1 MCSAISF
8 HHIKVGLVFME
19 MMAIVELEASCRRR
33 CLVWCCRSDHAPVR
47 ELPSL
52 TGRREVE
59 SLHHHAPSSTTHR
72 AARCHLM
79 PFPKGGLL
87 VRLIC
92 SAPKNLPSARLR
104 LLPCQSWVHS
114 QTRRQHN
121 RVPRPIRDSRQPV
134 QSQYP
139 RPSRQTQTVET
150 PVSPQRAEDPQIG
163 NVQWPNIQVRYLRP
177 AIWAIVVSGGI
188 FAGLAYLEAKK
199 ELKPKK
205 SMTWPEAPQWGMQ
218 KRGPP
223 TPTEMATQWWSQ
235 LNPVSRVSCG
245 LIAANSVVHL
255 SSYVLPNFWSS
266 LWHMPARNVN
276 YTLFTSMFVHSG
288 GFHLAVNMYGTYN
301 FMIPVGYSKVF
312 EGNPYHI
319 LSFFLATGVL
329 SGFAQ
334 HWATLITPQ
343 KRAIPEI
350 FIRCGGASGALLGV
364 LGLFCMEYPTAGLG
378 IILIPVHFDAQ
389 YVLPAV
395 MLFDFIGMVRGY
407 SFVNFGHA
415 VSYV

>member
-1 MCSAISF
+1 MPYPRGGF
-8 HHIKVGLVFME
+8 
-19 MMAIVELEASCRRR
+19 
-33 CLVWCCRSDHAPVR
+33 
-47 ELPSL
+47 SL
-52 TGRREVE
+52 R
-59 SLHHHAPSSTTHR
+59 P
-72 AARCHLM
+72 
-79 PFPKGGLL
+79 
-87 VRLIC
+87 LIC
-92 SAPKNLPSARLR
+92 SASRSLPSARLPPP
-104 LLPCQSWVHS
+104 LYQLWTSS
-114 QTRRQHN
+114 QTRSQHN
-121 RVPRPIRDSRQPV
+121 RVPRPTRNSRQPV
-134 QSQYP
+134 QSP
-139 RPSRQTQTVET
+139 SSRPSEQNQATET
-150 PVSPQRAEDPQIG
+150 PVFTQTAEDLQ
-163 NVQWPNIQVRYLRP
+163 NVQWPNIKVRYLRP

-188 FAGLAYLEAKK
+188 FAGLAYLQAKK

-235 LNPVSRVSCG
+235 LNPVSTVSCG
-245 LIAANSVVHL
+245 LIAANCAVHL
-255 SSYVLPNFWSS
+255 NSYVLPKFWSL

-301 FMIPVGYSKVF
+301 FMLPVGYSKVF

-343 KRAIPEI
+343 KRAVPEI

-364 LGLFCMEYPTAGLG
+364 LGLFCMEYPNAGLG
-378 IILIPVHFDAQ
+378 IMFIPVHLDAQ
-389 YVLPAV
+389 YFLPAI

-415 VSYV
+415 VSHACNITAQNLTSIRPISLVQRLAWHTPTLMGRTISGDRW